1 MYVYMYVLYTSA
13 QLYMEMMYVAIYVDM
28 YIIIYTHIHPSTC
41 HFWVY
46 MHTVPWV
53 DRPKLKESFTAMDV
67 VLNLSSD
74 AEVVGVRQ
82 KQQKALRELVVFF
95 RTKKIYNFSVARL
108 SFEITV
114 SWFTKFG
121 LKPIVGICFV
131 GV

>member
-1 MYVYMYVLYTSA
+1 
-13 QLYMEMMYVAIYVDM
+13 
-28 YIIIYTHIHPSTC
+28 
-41 HFWVY
+41 

-114 SWFTKFG
+114 S
-121 LKPIVGICFV
+121 
-131 GV
+131 